1 MGIFGWIFY
10 IILGIIFFFIL
21 GFISNSY
28 SITKLEKMV
37 FSIILLMITS
47 GLCFRLGIPY
57 TTDIFL
63 VFVFLLI
70 VDIIYQSYYLEKDFF
85 DRGESNVKYYL
96 VLIFLGLF
104 INYEFINEVSSVFL
118 TGEDLRIVLWFLV
131 FIFIYKFCQNNNIFV
146 SKDVTNKRMSSE
158 AVLVNYAKLRYLYH
172 DDCNYD
178 NKDLVNLLYSIMI
191 YNNSKRSKLLRKF
204 DYFMFRL
211 NGSSRPLGIMQ
222 VESKKFIT
230 DSESIDIV
238 YKKLVKLSEKKNSK
252 TKVNIND
259 VIKAY
264 SKDKAEDIQYIF
276 DIVSKF

>member
-21 GFISNSY
+21 GFISSRY

-47 GLCFRLGIPY
+47 GICFRLGIPY
-57 TTDIFL
+57 TRDIFF

-70 VDIIYQSYYLEKDFF
+70 IDIIYQSYYLEKDFF
-85 DRGESNVKYYL
+85 DKGEGNVKYYL
-96 VLIFLGLF
+96 FLIFLGLL
-104 INYEFINEVSSVFL
+104 INYEFINEVGSVFL

-131 FIFIYKFCQNNNIFV
+131 IIFLYKFFQNNNIFV
-146 SKDVTNKRMSSE
+146 SKDTNNKRMSSE
-158 AVLVNYAKLRYLYH
+158 SVLVNYAKLRYQYH

-191 YNNSKRSKLLRKF
+191 YNNSKRSKLLRKY

-211 NGSSRPLGIMQ
+211 NGNSRPLGIMQ

-238 YKKLVKLSEKKNSK
+238 YKKLVKLGEKKNSK
-252 TKVNIND
+252 SKVNIND

-264 SKDKAEDIQYIF
+264 GKDKADDIQYIF